1 MLRHGGGGKVGMVV
15 TSPGEAG
22 KPGIREGSVGTA
34 PASQSM
40 CTVNLTVCQSIC
52 PTTIKVEYHNA
63 LYHTQICVTLSMS
76 SCCT

>member
-1 MLRHGGGGKVGMVV
+1 MLRHGGGVEGRYEKVVYSSSESIYVYGMVWYH
-15 TSPGEAG
+15 
-22 KPGIREGSVGTA
+22 
-34 PASQSM
+34 
-40 CTVNLTVCQSIC
+40 TVNLTVCQSIC